1 MKRCPGEGAE
11 THDAWSYG
19 EYRNSHAKRGY
30 RVRRG
35 RKLTAR
41 QLWIF
46 NEAKRRLG
54 DQPTEARIQN
64 VLNWI
69 EGVR

>member
-1 MKRCPGEGAE
+1 MKKCQGEGAV

-19 EYRNSHAKRGY
+19 EYRDSHAKRGY

-35 RKLTAR
+35 CKLTGR
-41 QLWIF
+41 QLRIF

-54 DQPTEARIQN
+54 DQPTEARIQR
-64 VLNWI
+64 VLDWI